1 MMLLVTIL
9 MSFAGVGS
17 GGLGSTGASKLM
29 NGCVS
34 SSICGM
40 KNLRDHINGLC
51 DWKMNCPLANPMQRT
66 NKGKQNI
73 FILII

>member
-1 MMLLVTIL
+1 MLLVTIF

-17 GGLGSTGASKLM
+17 GGLGSTGAPKLM
-29 NGCVS
+29 NGSVS
-34 SSICGM
+34 SSMGGM

-51 DWKMNCPLANPMQRT
+51 DWKMNCPLASPMKIT

-73 FILII
+73 FILI